1 MRYLLALL
9 FIILFCLQTFSQ
21 EKKNATMVKFNG
33 YVRNDIY
40 LDTYSS
46 MNMTNDLY
54 YYLPNYIG
62 VDANGQ
68 DLNKQTSANFLSV
81 LSKMWLNITGPTIL
95 GAKSTGLVEVDF
107 AGKPEVYLL
116 RLRKAYVVLNWMK
129 SSLLIGQNWHP
140 FGGGNVY
147 PTVPS
152 TNLGNP
158 FRPMSRTTQ
167 IKYDYL
173 FGNFTTSLAALYQ
186 HQYVSNGPL
195 GFSSVYK
202 REAVLPELVL
212 GIDWSKNGI
221 SLGVNIDYNTIKPR
235 PFTNGIN
242 NKIYASHE
250 ILGSW
255 SYMAYGRYQKNKL
268 MMLFQGYL
276 GQNLTHM
283 SLNSGYGVSGYS
295 PITGAEKYTNY
306 NGLYSVFNLTYGT
319 KWRPGILLGYAKN
332 LGTSD
337 PLYKYLSAGKESALI
352 WGKSTDTRQTY
363 RFAPFLSYIESSY
376 SLQFEYELTAAEWG
390 LGNINFENGL
400 YANYHNTMNHG
411 IRIVMI
417 YNF

>member
-1 MRYLLALL
+1 MNPNINQTIKFMRYLLAPL

-21 EKKNATMVKFNG
+21 EKKNETMVKFNG

-116 RLRKAYVVLNWMK
+116 RLRKAYVVLNWIK

-173 FGNFTTSLAALYQ
+173 FRNLTTSLAALYQ

-195 GFSSVYK
+195 GLSSVYK
-202 REAVLPELVL
+202 REAILPELVL

-242 NKIYASHE
+242 NKIYVSHE

-283 SLNSGYGVSGYS
+283 SLNSGYGVSGYN
-295 PITGAEKYTNY
+295 PTTGAEKYTNY

-363 RFAPFLSYIESSY
+363 RFCAFSFLHRKQLFSPI
-376 SLQFEYELTAAEWG
+376 
-390 LGNINFENGL
+390 
-400 YANYHNTMNHG
+400 
-411 IRIVMI
+411 
-417 YNF
+417 